1 MYQGNSPKSVPVSKG
16 ASLGRDAS
24 ILPQQK
30 SKREVLARVAR
41 KQLNLSL
48 TQEQYEWLLSV
59 AEEAGE
65 KPTAT
70 ARRIVVEAVT
80 PPPETDL
87 DAGIIALPPWL
98 LAVLLFLRGHRGSA
112 SSSPQQES

>member
-1 MYQGNSPKSVPVSKG
+1 M
-16 ASLGRDAS
+16 
-24 ILPQQK
+24 
-30 SKREVLARVAR
+30 AR

-48 TQEQYEWLLSV
+48 TEEQYEWLLSM

-70 ARRIVVEAVT
+70 ARRIIVEEIT
-80 PPPETDL
+80 PAPSTDL
-87 DAGIIALPPWL
+87 DAGVVALPPWL

-112 SSSPQQES
+112 STSPQQEN

>member
-1 MYQGNSPKSVPVSKG
+1 M
-16 ASLGRDAS
+16 
-24 ILPQQK
+24 
-30 SKREVLARVAR
+30 AR

-48 TQEQYEWLLSV
+48 SEEQYEWLLAV
-59 AEEAGE
+59 AAEAGE
-65 KPTAT
+65 KPAAT

-87 DAGIIALPPWL
+87 DAGIIALPTWL

-112 SSSPQQES
+112 SISPIAGELARGVLG

>member
-1 MYQGNSPKSVPVSKG
+1 M
-16 ASLGRDAS
+16 
-24 ILPQQK
+24 
-30 SKREVLARVAR
+30 AR

-48 TQEQYEWLLSV
+48 SQQEYEWLLAM

-70 ARRIVVEAVT
+70 ARRIVLEAVT
-80 PPPETDL
+80 PAPSTDL

-98 LAVLLFLRGHRGSA
+98 LAFLLFFRGHRAGA
-112 SSSPQQES
+112 STTSQQEG